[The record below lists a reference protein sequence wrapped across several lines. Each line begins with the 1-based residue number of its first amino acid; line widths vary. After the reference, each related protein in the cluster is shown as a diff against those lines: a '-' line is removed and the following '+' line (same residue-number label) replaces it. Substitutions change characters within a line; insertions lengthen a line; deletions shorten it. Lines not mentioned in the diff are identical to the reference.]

1 MSSNVQPPDHACLLP
16 PLLACLPTGFASPRP
31 PPALLPLLSPIL
43 RQRVQLLSASN
54 DSPTDSWL
62 PLLCWRP
69 DSAEKLAIIVE
80 SEAFEL
86 HPVSGEIEYGEI
98 RPIEYRLLDEETLQ
112 ARVAIVDL
120 GLVVIYLWCQ
130 GDQEG
135 GGDGWRVS
143 EVLPLAGNS
152 QNLSEKWYPTI
163 HAGQQSVNITNTAEG
178 RGERRSSNTT
188 GTADSSRKGNIEE
201 KSREGRGDEDDDDDY
216 WAQYDKTPGRT
227 PAATRSPKPDDASV
241 TTGRAR
247 TTSEAAYFDQ
257 YSQVQPEMDNDDPSQ
272 EKETIGESSL
282 NGNILTNT
290 ASGPPSEET
299 MPNGFLRQAVD
310 HNPVPDRQTSEL
322 SQPIATSP
330 TADSKTVH
338 RLEDSA
344 RLHSNAE
351 AAIRQH
357 VSTSIKS
364 MFRLCRATGIDRSEF
379 DEMVKTEL
387 ETLSM
392 LTEDD

>member
-1 MSSNVQPPDHACLLP
+1 M
-16 PLLACLPTGFASPRP
+16 
-31 PPALLPLLSPIL
+31 
-43 RQRVQLLSASN
+43 
-54 DSPTDSWL
+54 
-62 PLLCWRP
+62 
-69 DSAEKLAIIVE
+69 IVG

-98 RPIEYRLLDEETLQ
+98 RPIKYRLLDEETLQ
-112 ARVAIVDL
+112 ARVEIVDL
-120 GLVVIYLWCQ
+120 ELVVIYLWCQ

-152 QNLSEKWYPTI
+152 QDLLEEWYPTI
-163 HAGQQSVNITNTAEG
+163 EAAQQSVSITNTAEG
-178 RGERRSSNTT
+178 RGQRRSSNTT
-188 GTADSSRKGNIEE
+188 GTADSCRKGNTEE

-241 TTGRAR
+241 IPGRAR

-272 EKETIGESSL
+272 DTEIIGESSL
-282 NGNILTNT
+282 NGEILTNA
-290 ASGPPSEET
+290 ASGPPSQET
-299 MPNGFLRQAVD
+299 MPDGFLRQAVD
-310 HNPVPDRQTSEL
+310 HNPAPDRQTSDL

-330 TADSKTVH
+330 TADCKTVH

-344 RLHSNAE
+344 TLHSNAE

-364 MFRLCRATGIDRSEF
+364 MFRLCRATGIERSEF

-387 ETLSM
+387 ETLGM